1 MFEELVKY
9 SLLTIPFMSG
19 IAWINRDVVKC
30 EGEKKKPLKKAPEG
44 CNPPQPWDPNF
55 KGYETIEEKQR
66 VSLTPLEEVKE
77 MLHTALRGLEKIE
90 YQESKELDK
99 ED

>member
-1 MFEELVKY
+1 MIEEIVKY
-9 SLLTIPFMSG
+9 SALPLAFMSG
-19 IAWINRDVVKC
+19 IAWINKDVHC
-30 EGEKKKPLKKAPEG
+30 DGEEKKSLKKAPEG
-44 CNPPQPWDPNF
+44 CDPPQPWDPNF

-77 MLHTALRGLEKIE
+77 ILHSALRGLEKIE
-90 YQESKELDK
+90 YQESQVLDK

>member
-1 MFEELVKY
+1 MIEEYLKY
-9 SLLTIPFMSG
+9 SVLPFAFMSG

-30 EGEKKKPLKKAPEG
+30 EEEKKPLKKAPEG
-44 CNPPQPWDPNF
+44 CNPPEPWDPNF

-66 VSLTPLEEVKE
+66 VAHTPLEEVKE
-77 MLHTALRGLEKIE
+77 LLHTALRGLEKIE
-90 YQESKELDK
+90 YQESQVLDK

>member
-1 MFEELVKY
+1 MIEEIMKY
-9 SLLTIPFMSG
+9 SVLPFAFMSG

-30 EGEKKKPLKKAPEG
+30 EGQKKAPKG
-44 CNPPQPWDPNF
+44 CNPPEPWDPNF

-66 VSLTPLEEVKE
+66 VALTPLEEVKE
-77 MLHTALRGLEKIE
+77 LLHTALRGLEKIE
-90 YQESKELDK
+90 YQESQVLDK

>member
-1 MFEELVKY
+1 MIEEIMKY
-9 SLLTIPFMSG
+9 SLLPVAFWSG
-19 IAWINRDVVKC
+19 LVWINRDVQC

-44 CNPPQPWDPNF
+44 CDPPQPWDPNF

-77 MLHTALRGLEKIE
+77 LLHSALRGLEKIE
-90 YQESKELDK
+90 YQESQVLDK